1 MNSHN
6 HVLSEQQACQTTSAS
21 LSFPNSRGLNFPAA
35 KRILEEGMACDVI
48 RIRGMIEKKER
59 FAKRRQRILGNKGAR
74 MTHDYSLALQM
85 KSAEITNDK
94 RLIFP
99 IGSTLKA
106 IELLTQCY
114 VMVQGGTVAAV
125 GPHRGL
131 AEVRKIVEDCMKN
144 IHPIYNIKR

>member
-94 RLIFP
+94 RLIFRCDEAP
-99 IGSTLKA
+99 L
-106 IELLTQCY
+106 
-114 VMVQGGTVAAV
+114 
-125 GPHRGL
+125 
-131 AEVRKIVEDCMKN
+131 
-144 IHPIYNIKR
+144 